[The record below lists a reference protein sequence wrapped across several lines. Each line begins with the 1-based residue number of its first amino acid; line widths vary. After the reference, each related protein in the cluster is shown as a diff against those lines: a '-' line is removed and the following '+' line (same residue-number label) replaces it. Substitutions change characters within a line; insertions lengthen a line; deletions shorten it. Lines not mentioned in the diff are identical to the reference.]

1 VKIIVIHLATA
12 ANEAHFCDCF
22 YQRVAKRFS
31 RGEGVVKFH
40 FTNTTVGTKHF
51 PTKT

>member
-22 YQRVAKRFS
+22 YQRVAKRFFQGGRSGEISFYQHDS
-31 RGEGVVKFH
+31 R
-40 FTNTTVGTKHF
+40 N
-51 PTKT
+51 KTFSH